1 MPWSN
6 FRPRPAIAPDPV
18 CDSLGSVPVQIL
30 RTLQTLAA
38 GLATG
43 SAALRIWGL
52 PTEIEALPGR
62 YPGVWDY
69 GPKTIQRT
77 SGGKDNVANGLN
89 ADEIW
94 RKPPHQDLEEG
105 LDYWKWSSQ
114 APVLEGKLRPHPQ
127 DDPPRSGLPFF
138 FDLRFFHHDV
148 IVSTMFAVPVF
159 VRQERQ
165 IQGTT
170 SSDPARARWGIRMRA
185 EFVMEWR
192 KVLVA
197 FKTS

>member
-6 FRPRPAIAPDPV
+6 FRPTPAVAPDPV
-18 CDSLGSVPVQIL
+18 CDSLGSVPVQIF
-30 RTLQTLAA
+30 QTLHTSAA

-43 SAALRIWGL
+43 IAALRILGHPAEREEL
-52 PTEIEALPGR
+52 PER
-62 YPGVWDY
+62 YPGR
-69 GPKTIQRT
+69 PKTIQRT
-77 SGGKDNVANGLN
+77 SGGKDNVTNGLN
-89 ADEIW
+89 ADEI
-94 RKPPHQDLEEG
+94 RNLEEG
-105 LDYWKWSSQ
+105 LGYWKWSSQ
-114 APVLEGKLRPHPQ
+114 APVLEGKLRLHPQ
-127 DDPPRSGLPFF
+127 DDPPRSGLPF

-170 SSDPARARWGIRMRA
+170 SSDPARARWGIGMRA

-192 KVLVA
+192 KLVVA